1 MKPIRTDSKYL
12 RTKPNSG
19 GSNNR
24 NSNSII
30 KNTSVKSM
38 TSPINNG
45 DVIDI
50 TSPINKVEREIGVI
64 TEESVYKSQGVNINT
79 TDVPTRPTGSINIVK
94 NGTYNVT
101 KYSEAR
107 VKVPTS
113 GDADIYDGEY
123 IVSPSA
129 HHETILE
136 TTNKLMEDD
145 VVVLQIP
152 YYETSNVSGY
162 TVYIADNL

>member
-19 GSNNR
+19 GNNNR

-38 TSPINNG
+38 TSPINSG

-64 TEESVYKSQGVNINT
+64 TEDSVYKSQEVNK
-79 TDVPTRPTGSINIVK
+79 GL
-94 NGTYNVT
+94 
-101 KYSEAR
+101 
-107 VKVPTS
+107 
-113 GDADIYDGEY
+113 IYMKG
-123 IVSPSA
+123 I
-129 HHETILE
+129 ILLLLLHIE
-136 TTNKLMEDD
+136 
-145 VVVLQIP
+145 I
-152 YYETSNVSGY
+152 
-162 TVYIADNL
+162 

>member
-1 MKPIRTDSKYL
+1 MKPIRTNSKYL

-19 GSNNR
+19 GNNNR

-64 TEESVYKSQGVNINT
+64 TEDSVYKSQGININT
-79 TDVPTRPTGSINIVK
+79 TDIPTRPTGSIDIIK

-101 KYSEAR
+101 KYSEAKVR
-107 VKVPTS
+107 VPTS
-113 GDADIYDGEY
+113 GSDIYEGDY
-123 IVSPSA
+123 IVIPSA
-129 HHETILE
+129 HKDIVLE

-145 VVVLQIP
+145 VTVVQIP
-152 YYETSNVSGY
+152 YYETSNVTGY
-162 TVYIADNL
+162 TVYIADSV

>member
-19 GSNNR
+19 GNNNR

-64 TEESVYKSQGVNINT
+64 TEDSVYKSQEVNINT
-79 TDVPTRPTGSINIVK
+79 IDIPARPTGSVDIVK

-101 KYSEAR
+101 KYAEAKVR
-107 VKVPTS
+107 VPTS
-113 GDADIYDGEY
+113 GADIYEGDY
-123 IVSPSA
+123 IVTPSA
-129 HHETILE
+129 HRDIILE
-136 TTNKLMEDD
+136 TTNKVMEDD
-145 VVVLQIP
+145 VTVVQIP
-152 YYETSNVSGY
+152 YYETSNVTGY
-162 TVYIADNL
+162 TVYIADSV

>member
-19 GSNNR
+19 GNNNR

-38 TSPINNG
+38 TSPINSG

-50 TSPINKVEREIGVI
+50 TSPINKVEREIGII

-79 TDVPTRPTGSINIVK
+79 TDVPTRPTGSINIIK
-94 NGTYNVT
+94 NGIYNVT
-101 KYSEAR
+101 KYAEAK

-113 GDADIYDGEY
+113 GADVYEGDY
-123 IVSPSA
+123 VVTPSA
-129 HHETILE
+129 HRDIILE

-145 VVVLQIP
+145 VTVVQIP
-152 YYETSNVSGY
+152 YYETSNVTGY
-162 TVYIADNL
+162 TVYIADSV